1 MVQTECGKTITS
13 HRKGERTMA
22 ILIRRLTIITLLMA
36 IFAMSFAAL
45 AINPHR
51 NFQRMQLGTIT
62 PCSQSIQTNCTTI
75 L

>member
-1 MVQTECGKTITS
+1 
-13 HRKGERTMA
+13 MA
-22 ILIRRLTIITLLMA
+22 ILVRRLTIITLLLA

-51 NFQRMQLGTIT
+51 NFQRMQIGNIAACT
-62 PCSQSIQTNCTTI
+62 QSIQTNCTTI

>member
-1 MVQTECGKTITS
+1 
-13 HRKGERTMA
+13 MA

-51 NFQRMQLGTIT
+51 NFQRMQLGTAA
-62 PCSQSIQTNCTTI
+62 PCTQSIQTNCTTV

>member
-1 MVQTECGKTITS
+1 
-13 HRKGERTMA
+13 MA

-51 NFQRMQLGTIT
+51 NFQRMQIGAIT